1 MNVSRELSNDYY
13 HFKANSK
20 DVELQLCIS
29 ANFVSIVSKIS
40 YQNFKKINTTFFLK
54 KSRVKFFFL
63 LFSISK
69 IFTPLSPREKKFLK
83 NGNTLNSIASVDS
96 TTIWNDCLAIIQQ
109 EVDENSFATWFKPII
124 PLRTDG
130 EILTIQVPSQFFYEW
145 LEDHFVPVLKKAV
158 HQVLG
163 KGGRLEYS
171 VVVDSGNKQSP
182 PVMVNYPNGNGTNKN
197 GNVQPVN
204 GSDVYSPFSFRAL
217 NPQTVNS
224 RLNPNYTFDNF
235 IEGDCNRLAR
245 SAGLAVSKKPG
256 VTSFNPLML
265 YGGVGVGKT
274 HLVQAIGNE
283 IKKSLPHKIVLYV
296 DQNDF
301 TSQFLNALQNNK
313 MQDFQNFYLQVDLLI
328 LDDVQFLAGREKTQE
343 IFFHIFNQLH
353 QSGKQIIMTSDCPP
367 RDLKGFQERLL
378 SRFKWGLT
386 ADLQEPDFETKLA
399 IINKKMQSDGIDIPK
414 DVAEYLAYSVDTNLR
429 DMEGVLNSLLFHA
442 TLLKKEIDLE
452 LAKEVLKNIVKEIQS
467 DVSVDYIQKTVADYF
482 KVELE
487 AMKGKVKKREIV
499 IPRQTAMYFC
509 KRYTQLT
516 LALIGENFG
525 GRDHSTVIHAL
536 ESVEDM
542 MKTDANFKNS
552 IEELTK
558 KFKSRISA

>member
-1 MNVSRELSNDYY
+1 MEV
-13 HFKANSK
+13 A
-20 DVELQLCIS
+20 
-29 ANFVSIVSKIS
+29 
-40 YQNFKKINTTFFLK
+40 T
-54 KSRVKFFFL
+54 
-63 LFSISK
+63 
-69 IFTPLSPREKKFLK
+69 
-83 NGNTLNSIASVDS
+83 ASV
-96 TTIWNDCLAIIQQ
+96 WNDCLDIIKQ
-109 EVDENSFATWFKPII
+109 EVDDQSFATWFKPII
-124 PLRTDG
+124 PLRNDADV
-130 EILTIQVPSQFFYEW
+130 LTIQVPSQFFYEW
-145 LEDHFVPVLKKAV
+145 LEEHYVPVLKKAV
-158 HQVLG
+158 HQILG
-163 KGGRLEYS
+163 SNGRLEYS
-171 VVVDSGNKQSP
+171 VIVDSGNQTNP
-182 PVMVNYPNGNGTNKN
+182 PVLVNYPNGNGFKKSNA
-197 GNVQPVN
+197 QAVN
-204 GSDVYSPFSFRAL
+204 GHEEYSPFSFKAL

-224 RLNPNYTFDNF
+224 RLNPNYSFDNF
-235 IEGDCNRLAR
+235 VEGDCNRLAR
-245 SAGLAVSKKPG
+245 SAGVAVAKKPG
-256 VTSFNPLML
+256 TTSFNPLML

-283 IKKSLPHKIVLYV
+283 IKKNLPEKIVLYV

-301 TSQFLNALQNNK
+301 TSQFLNALQNHK
-313 MQDFQNFYLQVDLLI
+313 MQEFQNFYLQVDLLI

-399 IINKKMQSDGIDIPK
+399 IIHNKMQSDGIEIPTE
-414 DVAEYLAYSVDTNLR
+414 VAEYLAFSVDTNLR

-452 LAKEVLKNIVKEIQS
+452 LAKEVLKNIVKEIQA
-467 DVSVDYIQKTVADYF
+467 DVSVDFIQKTVADFF

-487 AMKGKVKKREIV
+487 AMKSKLKKREIV

-542 MKTDANFKNS
+542 MKTDANYKNS
-552 IEELTK
+552 VEELTK
-558 KFKSRISA
+558 KFKSRMSS

>member
-1 MNVSRELSNDYY
+1 MP
-13 HFKANSK
+13 
-20 DVELQLCIS
+20 VE
-29 ANFVSIVSKIS
+29 AATV
-40 YQNFKKINTTFFLK
+40 
-54 KSRVKFFFL
+54 
-63 LFSISK
+63 
-69 IFTPLSPREKKFLK
+69 
-83 NGNTLNSIASVDS
+83 
-96 TTIWNDCLAIIQQ
+96 WNDCLHIIKAS
-109 EVDENSFATWFKPII
+109 VDEQSFNTWFKPIT
-124 PLRTDG
+124 PLRNEG
-130 EILTIQVPSQFFYEW
+130 EVLTIQVPSQFFYEW
-145 LEDHFVPVLKKAV
+145 LEEHYVPVLKKAV

-163 KGGRLEYS
+163 TNGRLEYS
-171 VVVDSGNKQSP
+171 VIVDSGNHNNP
-182 PVMVNYPNGNGTNKN
+182 PVLVNYPNGNGFKKSNAQAVNTN
-197 GNVQPVN
+197 GH
-204 GSDVYSPFSFRAL
+204 DEYSPFSFKAL

-224 RLNPNYTFDNF
+224 RLNPNYSFDNF
-235 IEGDCNRLAR
+235 VEGDCNRLAR
-245 SAGLAVSKKPG
+245 SAGVAVAKKPG
-256 VTSFNPLML
+256 TTSFNPLML

-283 IKKSLPHKIVLYV
+283 IKKNLPSKIVLYV

-301 TSQFLNALQNNK
+301 TSQFLNALQNHK
-313 MQDFQNFYLQVDLLI
+313 MQEFQNFYLQVDLLI

-399 IINKKMQSDGIDIPK
+399 IIHNKMQSDGIEIPTE
-414 DVAEYLAYSVDTNLR
+414 VAEYLAFSVDTNLR

-452 LAKEVLKNIVKEIQS
+452 LAKEVLKNIVKEIQA
-467 DVSVDYIQKTVADYF
+467 DVSVDFIQKTVGDYF
-482 KVELE
+482 KVDLE
-487 AMKGKVKKREIV
+487 AMKSKVKKREIV

-552 IEELTK
+552 VEELTK

>member
-1 MNVSRELSNDYY
+1 MVVDY
-13 HFKANSK
+13 ATVWS
-20 DVELQLCIS
+20 
-29 ANFVSIVSKIS
+29 
-40 YQNFKKINTTFFLK
+40 
-54 KSRVKFFFL
+54 
-63 LFSISK
+63 
-69 IFTPLSPREKKFLK
+69 
-83 NGNTLNSIASVDS
+83 
-96 TTIWNDCLAIIQQ
+96 DCLGIIRQ
-109 EVDENSFATWFKPII
+109 EVDEQNFNTWFKPIS
-124 PLRTDG
+124 PLKSEADV
-130 EILTIQVPSQFFYEW
+130 LTIQVPSQFFYEW
-145 LEDHFVPVLKKAV
+145 LEEHYVPVLKKAI
-158 HQVLG
+158 HQVMG
-163 KGGRLEYS
+163 PGGRLEYS
-171 VVVDSGNKQSP
+171 VVVDSGNHKNP
-182 PVMVNYPNGNGTNKN
+182 PLMVNYPNGNGTKRYPFQSTN
-197 GNVQPVN
+197 GNTPHE
-204 GSDVYSPFSFRAL
+204 DYSPFSFKAL

-224 RLNPNYTFDNF
+224 RLNPSYTFNNF
-235 IEGDCNRLAR
+235 VEGDCNRLAR
-245 SAGLAVSKKPG
+245 SAGVAVAKKPG

-283 IKKSLPHKIVLYV
+283 IKRNLPEKIVLYI

-301 TSQFLNALQNNK
+301 TSQFLNALQNHK
-313 MQDFQNFYLQVDLLI
+313 IQEFQNYYLQVDLLI

-343 IFFHIFNQLH
+343 MFFHIFNQLH

-399 IINKKMQSDGIDIPK
+399 IIHNKMQSDGIEIPTE
-414 DVAEYLAYSVDTNLR
+414 VAEYLAYSVDTNLR

-442 TLLKKEIDLE
+442 TLLKKDIDLE

-467 DVSVDYIQKTVADYF
+467 DVSVDFIQKTVADYF

-487 AMKGKVKKREIV
+487 QMKSKIKKREIV
-499 IPRQTAMYFC
+499 IPRQVAMYFC

-552 IEELTK
+552 VEDLTK
-558 KFKSRISA
+558 KFKTRMTGSN